1 MTDAVALALNYQYK
15 GGFYYSDSHAFKAKA
30 AELVNARLSWQ
41 LQDLT
46 LSVWA
51 RNVLDKDY
59 GVRGFYFANDP
70 RDEYSHKEWQ
80 QLGEPRRVGVS
91 ASYQF

>member
-1 MTDAVALALNYQYK
+1 M
-15 GGFYYSDSHAFKAKA
+15 
-30 AELVNARLSWQ
+30 
-41 LQDLT
+41 
-46 LSVWA
+46 
-51 RNVLDKDY
+51 LDKDY